1 MVETMERSGRVG
13 IVLGD
18 KRTVKATE
26 LTADDWRYVLTE
38 AITGLQLAV
47 CKDLRTPIQ
56 IMEEKRF
63 GMSAGHAPG
72 FLHGDLRTDMR
83 LLNCGLV
90 TCIPNSCSW
99 PHANPDERYQY
110 APQTER
116 IIVLDCT
123 RSERTLCMLTTVWS
137 MRHHAGE
144 YFVRAE
150 HMTLAELD
158 IDQLLATKNGAHR
171 LVAALEHLHAA
182 QQRCEEEVARQTRL
196 MRQKRERLQIMLNN
210 LTH

>member
-63 GMSAGHAPG
+63 GMSAGHA
-72 FLHGDLRTDMR
+72 
-83 LLNCGLV
+83 
-90 TCIPNSCSW
+90 
-99 PHANPDERYQY
+99 NPDERYQY

-158 IDQLLATKNGAHR
+158 IEQLLATKNGAHR
-171 LVAALEHLHAA
+171 LVAALGHLHAA
-182 QQRCEEEVARQTRL
+182 QQRCEEEVARQARL
-196 MRQKRERLQIMLNN
+196 MRHKRERLQIMLNN
-210 LTH
+210 LTI